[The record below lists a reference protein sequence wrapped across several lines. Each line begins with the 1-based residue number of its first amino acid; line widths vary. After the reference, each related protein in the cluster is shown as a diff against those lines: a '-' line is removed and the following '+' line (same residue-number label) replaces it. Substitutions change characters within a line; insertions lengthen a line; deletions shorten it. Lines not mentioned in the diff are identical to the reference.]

1 MVDAWRAGDAPRAR
15 ELGAPLAALAGS
27 LFAEP
32 NPSVIKAVLHA
43 RGRIATPDV
52 RLPLLPPD
60 PATVAVALD
69 RLADAER
76 VPAVA

>member
-1 MVDAWRAGDAPRAR
+1 MADAWRAGDAPRAR
-15 ELGAPLAALAGS
+15 ELGAPLAPLAAA

-43 RGRIATPDV
+43 QGRIGAPDV

-69 RLADAER
+69 RLADADR
-76 VPAVA
+76 VPAA